1 MKSLYLCLAFVF
13 AVLIAE
19 LASAQTFRQ
28 RTVIRGNG
36 GRRNNADV
44 NVFVNSG
51 FPVQQVNFVPASTFV
66 TPTAIYGVNTFGTFN
81 TFAAPGYG
89 CGGGFA
95 PSGFRS
101 FSVYSGGGC
110 W

>member
-1 MKSLYLCLAFVF
+1 MKSFYLLLAMLFL
-13 AVLIAE
+13 VLVAE
-19 LASAQTFRQ
+19 ATQAQTFRQ

-51 FPVQQVNFVPASTFV
+51 VPVVNFVPASTFV

>member
-1 MKSLYLCLAFVF
+1 MKSLYLLLAMLFL
-13 AVLIAE
+13 VLVAE
-19 LASAQTFRQ
+19 ATQAQTFRQ
-28 RTVIRGNG
+28 RTVIRGG
-36 GRRNNADV
+36 GNNARRQNV

-66 TPTAIYGVNTFGTFN
+66 TPNAIYGVNGFGFN
-81 TFAAPGYG
+81 TFAAPAYG
-89 CGGGFA
+89 CGGFA

>member
-1 MKSLYLCLAFVF
+1 MKSLYLLLAMLFL
-13 AVLIAE
+13 VLVAE
-19 LASAQTFRQ
+19 ATQAQTFRQ
-28 RTVIRGNG
+28 RTVIRGG
-36 GRRNNADV
+36 GNNARRQNV